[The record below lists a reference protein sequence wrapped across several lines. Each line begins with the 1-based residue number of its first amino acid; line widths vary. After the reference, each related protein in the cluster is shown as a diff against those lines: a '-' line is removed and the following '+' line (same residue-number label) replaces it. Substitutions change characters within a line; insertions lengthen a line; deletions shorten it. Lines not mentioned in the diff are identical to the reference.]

1 MDTRT
6 EKTLPHNLEAEINLL
21 ASLLIDSKI
30 FDDLIEQ
37 RIGVKDFYDERN
49 QSIFIGIEN
58 LKKDSKPVD
67 LITLTETLKKLN
79 LYERSG
85 GASYISSILDRVPTS
100 ANAKYYAEII
110 KNKSMARELIRISQE
125 ILTRSLDSSTDIKN
139 LIDESE
145 KKIFDI
151 NQDLYTSSISHIR
164 EAITEE
170 FKKIM
175 TNKSRK
181 MGTYSGVPSG
191 FTQLDELTDGF
202 QNSELIV
209 IAARPSMGKTA
220 FALNIAT
227 NAAFLGKKIGFFS
240 SEMNKSNLTRRMLCS
255 EARVSQEKV
264 LKNIYTKQEE
274 DFLVKAAEKLYEVTI
289 VFDDTPNIPI
299 LELRSK
305 ARKMAKDYKIDMLIV
320 DYLQLLTV
328 GDEISKNTPRHEQI
342 AYISRSLKSL
352 ARQLN
357 IPVIALAQLNRNVE
371 TRGDDSQPK
380 MSDLKDSGSIEQ
392 DADIIIFIHRE
403 KESKD
408 KEKSTTEEED
418 MAKKSVDI
426 RVITIGKNRNG
437 PQDSFK
443 MLFHKKFTR
452 FESITKDYFIE

>member
-1 MDTRT
+1 
-6 EKTLPHNLEAEINLL
+6 
-21 ASLLIDSKI
+21 LIDSKI

-37 RIGVKDFYDERN
+37 KIGIADFYDERN
-49 QSIFIGIEN
+49 QAIFYGIEE
-58 LKKDSKPVD
+58 LKKEAKPVD
-67 LITLTETLKKLN
+67 LITLTEMLKKLN
-79 LYERSG
+79 IYEKAG

-100 ANAKYYAEII
+100 ANAKYYAEIV
-110 KNKSMARELIRISQE
+110 KAKSMARDLIRISQD
-125 ILTRSLDSSTDIKN
+125 ILAKSLDPSTNIKD

-151 NQDLYTSSISHIR
+151 NQDLYTTSISHIR
-164 EAITEE
+164 DAITEE

-175 TNKSRK
+175 ANKSRK

-191 FTQLDELTDGF
+191 FTNLDELTDGF

-209 IAARPSMGKTA
+209 IAARPSMGKTT

-227 NAAFLGKKIGFFS
+227 NAAFLGKRVGFFS
-240 SEMNKSNLTRRMLCS
+240 SEMNISHLIRRMLCS
-255 EARVSQEKV
+255 EARVSQERV

-305 ARKMAKDYKIDMLIV
+305 ARKMAKDYKIELLII

-328 GDEISKNTPRHEQI
+328 GDEISKSTPRHEQI

-371 TRGDDSQPK
+371 TRGEDSPPK

-392 DADIIIFIHRE
+392 DADIIIFIH
-403 KESKD
+403 KD
-408 KEKSTTEEED
+408 KEKTEGEKEED
-418 MAKKSVDI
+418 AAKKDVDI
-426 RVITIGKNRNG
+426 RVITVGKNRNG
-437 PQDSFK
+437 PQGSFK

-452 FESITKDYFIE
+452 FEGITKDSFVE

>member
-1 MDTRT
+1 MENIK
-6 EKTLPHNLEAEINLL
+6 EKSLPHNIEAEINLL
-21 ASLLIDSKI
+21 SSILIDAKI
-30 FDDLIEQ
+30 FDELITEQ
-37 RIGVKDFYDERN
+37 KISSKDFYDERN
-49 QSIFIGIEN
+49 QIIFLAIEQ
-58 LKKDSKPVD
+58 LKKDSLPID
-67 LITLTETLKKLN
+67 LITLTEKLKKMN
-79 LYERSG
+79 LFEKSG
-85 GASYISSILDRVPTS
+85 GVYYLSSILDKIPTS
-100 ANAKYYAEII
+100 ANAKYYADII
-110 KNKSMARELIRISQE
+110 KKKSMARQLISVSQE
-125 ILTRSLDSSTDIKN
+125 ILVKSIDPTTEIKN

-145 KKIFDI
+145 KKIFEI
-151 NQDLYTSSISHIR
+151 NQELYSSNISLIR
-164 EAITEE
+164 DIITEE

-175 TNKSRK
+175 SNKSRK

-191 FTQLDELTDGF
+191 FIQLDELTDGF

-209 IAARPSMGKTA
+209 IAARPSIGKTA
-220 FALNIAT
+220 FALNIAA
-227 NAAFLGKKIGFFS
+227 NAAFLGKRVGFFS
-240 SEMNKSNLTRRMLCS
+240 SEMNKSTLIRRMLCS
-255 EARVSQEKV
+255 EAKVSQEKL

-305 ARKMAKDYKIDMLIV
+305 ARKMLKDYNIDLLII

-371 TRGDDSQPK
+371 TRGEDSVPK

-392 DADIIIFIHRE
+392 DADIIIFIHKE
-403 KESKD
+403 KEKD
-408 KEKSTTEEED
+408 KKDSQNEEED
-418 MAKKSVDI
+418 SMKKSVDI

-437 PQDSFK
+437 PQDKFE

-452 FESITKDYFIE
+452 FESITKDHFIT